1 MLLTST
7 GVISRSQQEESV
19 LLLRKIE
26 ELNKNTARLI
36 VEAGK
41 LIQESKQLSAR
52 VKSLETQLKCLPRNN
67 DSVRPLRWVSE
78 KVPNLTVRIVWLSG
92 WGRCL
97 RCSFPLRRHF
107 SFDLIRLRED
117 IPHRPGEPAAPNLRV
132 VQRPSL
138 ALFCQ

>member
-7 GVISRSQQEESV
+7 GVISRSQQEESI

-52 VKSLETQLKCLPRNN
+52 VKSLEN
-67 DSVRPLRWVSE
+67 
-78 KVPNLTVRIVWLSG
+78 
-92 WGRCL
+92 
-97 RCSFPLRRHF
+97 
-107 SFDLIRLRED
+107 
-117 IPHRPGEPAAPNLRV
+117 
-132 VQRPSL
+132 PS
-138 ALFCQ
+138 

>member
-1 MLLTST
+1 MIRIGGQSMLLNST
-7 GVISRSQQEESV
+7 GVIAKSQHEEESA
-19 LLLRKIE
+19 LLRRKVE

-107 SFDLIRLRED
+107 SGIM
-117 IPHRPGEPAAPNLRV
+117 
-132 VQRPSL
+132 
-138 ALFCQ
+138 